1 MRTAGDGKRSKART
15 VYNHTQF
22 GTLVV
27 WAVGTVILVTLA
39 IGMGAGWH
47 PLLLVTAAVMTGV
60 LFLFH
65 SLTVEVTE
73 RLVVVRFGPGLI
85 RKSFPVRTIRE
96 SRTVRNRWYYGWG
109 IRWTPHGW
117 LFNVSG
123 LDAVEI
129 KLESGR
135 KYRIGTDRPE
145 ELLAAIQRACVNA
158 TD

>member
-1 MRTAGDGKRSKART
+1 MYR
-15 VYNHTQF
+15 YTQF

-27 WAVGTVILVTLA
+27 WSVGPVILLILA
-39 IGMGAGWH
+39 IGMGTGWH
-47 PLLLVTAAVMTGV
+47 PLVIVVAAVMAGA

-73 RLVVVRFGPGLI
+73 RLVAIRFGRGLV
-85 RKSFPVRTIRE
+85 RKSFPVHAIRE

-129 KLESGR
+129 KLEGGR
-135 KYRIGTDRPE
+135 QCRIGTDRPA
-145 ELLAAIQRACVNA
+145 ELLAAIQRASGLQA
-158 TD
+158 DP